1 LIADFEIKGRGFRPV
16 LSFCAAAF
24 ALLLATL
31 QASAGTLPKI
41 TTNESYIEE
50 IGGTGLDLGNPR
62 AVFGYILSQLP
73 AEVRVYPTENYYY
86 FSFFQDGVRYAGNI
100 RLAIDLRDKGLVAFN
115 FFREASAW
123 QEDSRDSYREFGEK
137 DGVGVEKLSDLVYR
151 ISADG
156 KSVTF
161 KLNDLSAAKP
171 PALAE
176 GETFLGPV
184 FDESGLRFFL
194 VFDEPRKLFRYILD
208 ETAPVP
214 DELMRTDQLPHLSLA
229 RRTGFAFFDDPI
241 VARKILVGVFDANS
255 RVNNAFDGPF
265 DQLPDNF
272 VKGDA
277 LRRAILLARPDAD
290 AEMDRLGNRPGGAE
304 RELISSYKLYD
315 KASALAPFETCA
327 QNASPDWTYR
337 CLNTL
342 FAE

>member
-1 LIADFEIKGRGFRPV
+1 MIAEFEIKGRGFRPV
-16 LSFCAAAF
+16 LSFCAAAL
-24 ALLLATL
+24 ALLLAAPATF
-31 QASAGTLPKI
+31 AGTLPTI
-41 TTNESYIEE
+41 TTNQSYIEE
-50 IGGTGLDLGNPR
+50 IGGTGLDLGDPR
-62 AVFGYILSQLP
+62 AVFGHILAQLP
-73 AEVRVYPTENYYY
+73 DEVTVYPTENYYY

-123 QEDSRDSYREFGEK
+123 QEDSTDSYREFGEK
-137 DGVGVEKLSDLVYR
+137 DGVRVGKVSDLVYR
-151 ISADG
+151 ISAEG

-161 KLNDLSAAKP
+161 KLNDLSAVKP
-171 PALAE
+171 TALAE

-194 VFDEPRKLFRYILD
+194 IFDETRKLFRYVLD
-208 ETAPVP
+208 ETTPVP
-214 DELMRTDQLPHLSLA
+214 DELMRTDELPHISLG
-229 RRTGFAFFDDPI
+229 RRTGFAFFDDPLI
-241 VARKILVGVFDANS
+241 GRKILVGVFDANS

-290 AEMDRLGNRPGGAE
+290 PKMDRLGNRPGGEE
-304 RELISSYKLYD
+304 RELINSYKHYD
-315 KASALAPFETCA
+315 KASALGPFETCA
-327 QNASPDWTYR
+327 ENASPDWTYR
-337 CLNTL
+337 CLDTL